1 MLGWVPCSTLA
12 YVGIYFQEV
21 EMKMSGE
28 RKIALNWRI
37 VISIIGTFIVLALTM
52 QIDNLNFAIM
62 LFVLLFIAV
71 SVA

>member
-1 MLGWVPCSTLA
+1 
-12 YVGIYFQEV
+12 
-21 EMKMSGE
+21 MSGE

-52 QIDNLNFAIM
+52 QMDNLNFAIM
-62 LFVLLFIAV
+62 LFILLFIAV